1 MWVLLELPSARE
13 TPQAV
18 AHPLPAGV
26 HRGGLRPLLVPTQRA
41 QHIPGRLR
49 GGGESVSPAAKVQT
63 VNTYL
68 SGRVNLGDGRRD
80 NKVQQSSVCTDGVGW
95 GAGRSD

>member
-13 TPQAV
+13 APQAV
-18 AHPLPAGV
+18 EDPLPSGV

-41 QHIPGRLR
+41 QHIPRRLR
-49 GGGESVSPAAKVQT
+49 GGGESISPAKVQT

-68 SGRVNLGDGRRD
+68 LGESIWAMGGEIT
-80 NKVQQSSVCTDGVGW
+80 KCSSQCVQLGGW